1 MPSINVSC
9 DGKISDGLTSVIT
22 LGIYGN
28 QPYSQYTHT
37 HTKLLLS
44 RKLTHIVT
52 ENVDSTYFDI
62 MNHTVSAELPVS
74 LLQDS

>member
-1 MPSINVSC
+1 MSSHWAFMGINHTAS
-9 DGKISDGLTSVIT
+9 
-22 LGIYGN
+22 
-28 QPYSQYTHT
+28 THT

-44 RKLTHIVT
+44 RKLKHIVT